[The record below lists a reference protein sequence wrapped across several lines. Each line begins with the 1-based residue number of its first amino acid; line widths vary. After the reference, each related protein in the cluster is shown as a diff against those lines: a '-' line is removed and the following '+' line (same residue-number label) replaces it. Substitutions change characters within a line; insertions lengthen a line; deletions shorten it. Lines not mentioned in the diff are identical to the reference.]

1 LARDV
6 NEAAAMNHAMSSE
19 GDASHPSRGRA
30 SVLAMRI
37 RSAALQ
43 AQRARPARP
52 AVTEEE
58 ASAGST
64 ATPSATTE
72 AKPETT
78 KRRSADSDSRQ
89 GWSGFRRYLRTV
101 GTTRLLT
108 PTEERELAIAYHQRH
123 DEAAGSH
130 LVEANLR
137 LVVKIAEEYGRPGDT
152 LLDLIQEGN
161 LGLVRAV
168 QKFDPERG
176 VRLSS
181 YAAWWI
187 RAYILKYLLSNHRM
201 VRVGTTLAQRRLF
214 YRLRSERERLENAG
228 IAVEAKNIAE
238 ALQVKET
245 QVVEMEMRLGAP
257 EASLDAPV
265 SDSSRA
271 SQLSFLADD
280 AAARPDLQVENGEF
294 HTRLRDSVGRFV
306 EGLQGRERDIAER
319 RLLADEPIT
328 LREIGLHYGVSRERA
343 RQIEAT
349 LKEKMRAFLRAEL
362 GDVDILRA
370 AA

>member
-1 LARDV
+1 
-6 NEAAAMNHAMSSE
+6 MNNAVSSE
-19 GDASHPSRGRA
+19 GEGEGRPGRGRA

-43 AQRARPARP
+43 AQRSRPARVAP
-52 AVTEEE
+52 PTLTDEERAAAASKAAE
-58 ASAGST
+58 AD
-64 ATPSATTE
+64 
-72 AKPETT
+72 AKTDG
-78 KRRSADSDSRQ
+78 KRRSTDADSRQ
-89 GWSGFRRYLRTV
+89 GWSGFRRYLRAV
-101 GTTRLLT
+101 GGTKLLT
-108 PTEERELAIAYHQRH
+108 PTEERDLALAYHKEH
-123 DEAAGSH
+123 DEGAGSH

-228 IAVEAKNIAE
+228 VAAEAKNIAD

-245 QVVEMEMRLGAP
+245 QVVEMEMRLGSS

-265 SDSSRA
+265 SEQSRT

-306 EGLQGRERDIAER
+306 AGLQGRERDIAER

-328 LREIGLHYGVSRERA
+328 LREIGMRYGVSRERA
-343 RQIEAT
+343 RQIEAN
-349 LKEKMRAFLRAEL
+349 LKEKMRAYLRAEL
-362 GDVDILRA
+362 GDVDVLRA